1 MPAPRP
7 SHRQSVSQQLANAA
21 PLTMPL
27 DMMEL
32 ERYYRRANLLLQQVQ
47 TASPCHYIWQVGA
60 CHLPDLRAATD
71 VHSAER

>member
-7 SHRQSVSQQLANAA
+7 SNRQSVSQQLANAA

-47 TASPCHYIWQVGA
+47 TASPAITSGGWC
-60 CHLPDLRAATD
+60 LPALRAATH
-71 VHSAER
+71 VHSVER